1 MNYIWIIIIASLI
14 VVIGKTVKGLT
25 GFASSPIIVPLL
37 TLFLDI
43 KFVVPAIATVTFFS
57 GLMMF
62 IMTRKNINKDEFI
75 FVLIFVIIGSF
86 IGAQI
91 LANFD
96 SIFLKKIFGIVIILF
111 ALRMLLIAYK
121 KVIKKIKRFWGAIAG
136 FIGGIS
142 GGIFDI
148 NGPPIVIYMGHKLK
162 KESFR
167 ATITAIFFVDVIW
180 RNILYVLNGVASF
193 ESFKF
198 ALFLLPA
205 LIIGILIGS
214 KIHIK
219 INEVLFRRVVAVVLF
234 ITGILLVF

>member
-1 MNYIWIIIIASLI
+1 MNFIWIIIIASLI
-14 VVIGKTVKGLT
+14 VLIGKTVKGLT

-43 KFVVPAIATVTFFS
+43 KFVVPVVAVMTFFS
-57 GLMMF
+57 GLIMF
-62 IMTRKNINKDEFI
+62 IMTRKNIKKDEFI

-96 SIFLKKIFGIVIILF
+96 SILLKKIFGVVIILF
-111 ALRMLLIAYK
+111 SLRMFFIVDIK
-121 KVIKKIKRFWGAIAG
+121 TVKKIKKFWGAVAG
-136 FIGGIS
+136 FIGGVF
-142 GGIFDI
+142 GGIFDV

-180 RNILYVLNGVASF
+180 RNILYMLNGVASF

-205 LIIGILIGS
+205 LVVGVLLGS
-214 KIHIK
+214 KIHVK
-219 INEVLFRRVVAVVLF
+219 INEVLFRRIVAIVLF
-234 ITGILLVF
+234 VTGILLVI